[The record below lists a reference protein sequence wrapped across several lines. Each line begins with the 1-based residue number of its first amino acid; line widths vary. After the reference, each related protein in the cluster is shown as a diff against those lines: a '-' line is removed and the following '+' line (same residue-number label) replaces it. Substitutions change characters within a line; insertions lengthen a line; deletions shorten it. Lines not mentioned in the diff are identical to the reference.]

1 MKRYLHNLLA
11 ALLVASTLSVIS
23 TVSAPVASAA
33 QGSECV
39 IGSSSSCPATSP
51 QEIYNLYGTTTNGTY
66 WIKVNGTATQV
77 YVLMDRTNSDNG
89 SWILMMKGAPSST
102 NFTYSSSY
110 WTDNTTTLNTA
121 SLTNDVE

>member
-1 MKRYLHNLLA
+1 M
-11 ALLVASTLSVIS
+11 VASLFSLIS
-23 TVSAPVASAA
+23 TVATPIASAA

-77 YVLMDRTNSDNG
+77 YVLIDPTNSDNG
-89 SWILMMKGAPSST
+89 
-102 NFTYSSSY
+102 
-110 WTDNTTTLNTA
+110 
-121 SLTNDVE
+121 